1 MPDPAPAPKRSRASR
16 TNSHGPAHGPITSPT
31 RHRPKIRVQPGHD
44 VDKDSQDAN
53 SSPTLAS
60 MNHVN
65 SPQFPVDAIFSAH
78 SDGLMVILRRA
89 TA

>member
-1 MPDPAPAPKRSRASR
+1 M
-16 TNSHGPAHGPITSPT
+16 TSPA
-31 RHRPKIRVQPGHD
+31 RHRLKIRVPPEHD
-44 VDKDSQDAN
+44 AEQENQDLN
-53 SSPTLAS
+53 SSPTFAS